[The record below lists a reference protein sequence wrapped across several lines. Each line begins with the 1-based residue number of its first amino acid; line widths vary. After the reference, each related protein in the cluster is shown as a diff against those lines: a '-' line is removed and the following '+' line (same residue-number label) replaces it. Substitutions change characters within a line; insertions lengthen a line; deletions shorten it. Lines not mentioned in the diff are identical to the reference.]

1 MLDFFSFLSLFY
13 YCFFFFFS
21 FQLGLCVHATK
32 RKIMCRDG
40 DVAECSN
47 HSLSSFFLVFFI
59 SDVSRIFLLL
69 TAFSFSYFSAYFPF
83 TFKFVFFF
91 FLLYIS
97 YVSYPGRRLFPF
109 LFLYF
114 YFLCFLSFI
123 IYSLAFTLFLS
134 NKNRVLAG
142 SKNLP
147 QTGNSEVPD
156 SVFSVCL
163 HCDSPFSIRDGR
175 SL

>member
-13 YCFFFFFS
+13 YFFFFS
-21 FQLGLCVHATK
+21 FQLGLCVHVTK

-114 YFLCFLSFI
+114 YFVFYHLSYIFSPLRYFLVI
-123 IYSLAFTLFLS
+123 
-134 NKNRVLAG
+134 K
-142 SKNLP
+142 
-147 QTGNSEVPD
+147 TG
-156 SVFSVCL
+156 CW
-163 HCDSPFSIRDGR
+163 
-175 SL
+175 